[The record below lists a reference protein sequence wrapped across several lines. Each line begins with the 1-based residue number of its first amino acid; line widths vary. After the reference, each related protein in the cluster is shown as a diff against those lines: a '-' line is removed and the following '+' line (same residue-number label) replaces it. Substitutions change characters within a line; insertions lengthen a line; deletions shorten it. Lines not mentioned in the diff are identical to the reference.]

1 MKPAIYDA
9 SARQH
14 SGEPSP
20 VRHRNGHRHDRPSRP
35 DITEVERQIA
45 KLVDRSTPEL
55 RLAWRQ
61 LHRTGPPRGLSRD
74 LLIRALANQLQE
86 RIHGGASRA
95 LRRRLQTLAGE
106 FDRDGASFDPGL
118 VLKTGTTLVRQWRG
132 RTHTVLVHQDGFEHE
147 GQRYRSL
154 TAIAE
159 RITEAHWS
167 GPRFFGLT
175 RRARAVAGAKAG
187 R

>member
-1 MKPAIYDA
+1 MKPAINDA
-9 SARQH
+9 SAR
-14 SGEPSP
+14 
-20 VRHRNGHRHDRPSRP
+20 HRNGNRHDRLRRP
-35 DITEVERQIA
+35 EITEVEHQIA
-45 KLVDRSTPEL
+45 GLANRSTPDL
-55 RLAWRQ
+55 RVAWRQ
-61 LHRTGPPRGLSRD
+61 LHRTGPPLGLSRD

-86 RIHGGASRA
+86 QSYGGVSRA

-106 FDRDGASFDPGL
+106 FEKGSGSFDPGL
-118 VLKTGTTLVRQWRG
+118 LPKTGTTLVRQWRG
-132 RTHTVLVHQDGFEHE
+132 HTHTVLVHKDGFEHE

-175 RRARAVAGAKAG
+175 RRAGASVGVETG